1 MMRLRELRMFRTLHR
16 SPGRLD
22 ALQICE
28 WAPSERRVKDFEHYQ
43 SPGASGGRVVGA
55 SFGPDLRGAKVGRF
69 FEFLAQETCDV
80 VVMEGP
86 KDVAWDVAKQRGRA
100 EG

>member
-1 MMRLRELRMFRTLHR
+1 MV
-16 SPGRLD
+16 
-22 ALQICE
+22 A
-28 WAPSERRVKDFEHYQ
+28 
-43 SPGASGGRVVGA
+43 A
-55 SFGPDLRGAKVGRF
+55 SFGPDLRGAKVGRL

-100 EG
+100 EGRAGVLDIGVGGAAGTKKVCGDPTSLSRPMP